1 MRRTFALEDE
11 VARLKLEEV
20 AARSAL
26 ADEVRA
32 RVSAEALQGYSRAE
46 EVEEDDDDV
55 VFSGGASARGGPGGA
70 QRKTKVGKMDDDEDI
85 VIMDDDDAPVPARGA
100 GAGAGGG
107 ASKRQALDP
116 DRALE
121 GALER
126 HANTVSRCQVCGGVE
141 WGEVQMRC
149 CSRLSFC
156 CRLPRRASRGAA
168 TSLCRHVWLR
178 SARSRCVR
186 SGVGKGY
193 QGVLLRLLPPYTPLP
208 SHPAGVARVG
218 PR

>member
-11 VARLKLEEV
+11 LARVKLEEV

-46 EVEEDDDDV
+46 EEEEDGDDDV
-55 VFSGGASARGGPGGA
+55 VYSGGASARGGPGGA

-85 VIMDDDDAPVPARGA
+85 VIMDEDDAPAPARGA
-100 GAGAGGG
+100 G

-126 HANTVSRCQVCGGVE
+126 HAATVSRCQVRVWWGGGGGASPYCGGGGGGASLQAAVLWPMAAPATAPSTPPSSE
-141 WGEVQMRC
+141 P
-149 CSRLSFC
+149 SR
-156 CRLPRRASRGAA
+156 R
-168 TSLCRHVWLR
+168 W
-178 SARSRCVR
+178 
-186 SGVGKGY
+186 
-193 QGVLLRLLPPYTPLP
+193 PL
-208 SHPAGVARVG
+208 ADI
-218 PR
+218 